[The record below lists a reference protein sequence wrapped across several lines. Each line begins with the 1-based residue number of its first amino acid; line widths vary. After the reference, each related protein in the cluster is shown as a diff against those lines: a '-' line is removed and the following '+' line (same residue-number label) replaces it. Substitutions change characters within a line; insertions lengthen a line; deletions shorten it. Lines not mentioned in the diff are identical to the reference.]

1 MQKIFPYFNEH
12 QKYDSLQEF
21 KESTDWKYL
30 FKDSCSVIL
39 VDNQPIGMVSK
50 YWIDQSTRWIE
61 IGNIIYDENFW
72 SSGIGTK
79 ALKIWISQIFK
90 QIDELEHIRLTT
102 WSGNLQM
109 MALSEKFGLK
119 KEAQIRKVR
128 YYQGVYYDSIKYG
141 ILRDEWLRR

>member
-72 SSGIGTK
+72 SSGIGQK
-79 ALKIWISQIFK
+79 
-90 QIDELEHIRLTT
+90 H
-102 WSGNLQM
+102 
-109 MALSEKFGLK
+109 
-119 KEAQIRKVR
+119 
-128 YYQGVYYDSIKYG
+128 
-141 ILRDEWLRR
+141 

>member
-1 MQKIFPYFNEH
+1 MQKIFPYFNEY

-30 FKDSCSVIL
+30 FKDSCSAIL

-61 IGNIIYDENFW
+61 IGIIIYDENFW

-90 QIDELEHIRLTT
+90 QIDELEHIGLTT

-109 MALSEKFGLK
+109 MALSEKLGLK
-119 KEAQIRKVR
+119 KKHKFGKFDI
-128 YYQGVYYDSIKYG
+128 IKEY
-141 ILRDEWLRR
+141 IMIVLNMEF